1 MAARIRNSE
10 WEDDIE
16 LMNDLKENVSR
27 NLRQSEIVDLMK
39 VKYPMY
45 SWSLRTLS
53 RRLHHFG
60 IRYTDYSVD
69 IDEVKEAVEKE
80 MKGPGR
86 LLGYR
91 SLHKKVREV
100 NGRNVPR
107 NLVYDVMADIN
118 PEGLE
123 ERGGVGMPKRPTRTG
138 AFTSNVSKKLCVSL
152 ILFLHCFLF
161 LIFFYAHTTTLNS
174 ANNRCVALLFR
185 DSLVRVGRK
194 SMASP
199 S

>member
-16 LMNDLKENVSR
+16 LKMNDLKENVSR

-53 RRLHHFG
+53 RRLHHSG

-69 IDEVKEAVEKE
+69 IDEVKEAAEKE

-100 NGRNVPR
+100 HGLSVPR
-107 NLVYDVMADIN
+107 NLVYDVMADVN

-138 AFTSNVSKKLCVSL
+138 AFTSNVSKKICVSL
-152 ILFLHCFLF
+152 ILLLHCFLF
-161 LIFFYAHTTTLNS
+161 LIFFMHIQL
-174 ANNRCVALLFR
+174 R
-185 DSLVRVGRK
+185 
-194 SMASP
+194 
-199 S
+199 